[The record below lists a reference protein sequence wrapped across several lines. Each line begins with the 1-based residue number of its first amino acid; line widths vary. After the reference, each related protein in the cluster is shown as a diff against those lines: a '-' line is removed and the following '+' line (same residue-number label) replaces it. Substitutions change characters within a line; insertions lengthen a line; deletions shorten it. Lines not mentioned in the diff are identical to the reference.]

1 MPKLRTE
8 GPSARVQLIVLHTW
22 LARVEEWRSKQR
34 PIPNRS
40 EAIRMLVD
48 SALDQVETAQ

>member
-1 MPKLRTE
+1 MLKLQTE
-8 GPSARVQLIVLHTW
+8 DLSSAFSSSRRRPW
-22 LARVEEWRSKQR
+22 LARVEEWRSQQR

-48 SALDQVETAQ
+48 SALHQLETAQ